1 MKKQIKALFIVLIVL
16 SVLQIVGG
24 IVYLCLTAVDDK
36 RYTDVVC
43 TISEVKTSVSESDE
57 EEDESVT
64 VESIVVTYVNEN
76 GETVEA
82 TLESFP
88 SSFSVGTKL
97 DGRYKD
103 DPHSITLEKTSWFLP
118 SFILVLGVAYAIGTV
133 VFYLSRKRMGLYAL
147 ESVSDE
153 YPEQCEEIADDTDA
167 CAEEDNPS
175 ADNDQTTS
183 EEGNN

>member
-24 IVYLCLTAVDDK
+24 IVYLSFTAVNDK
-36 RYTDVVC
+36 LYTEVVC
-43 TISEVKTSVSESDE
+43 TISEVNTITN

-64 VESIVVTYVNEN
+64 VESVIVTYVNGN
-76 GETVEA
+76 GESVEA

-103 DPHSITLEKTSWFLP
+103 DPHSISLEKTNWFLP
-118 SFILVLGVAYAIGTV
+118 SFMLALGIAYAIGAV
-133 VFYLSRKRMGLYAL
+133 VFYVSRKRMGLYAL
-147 ESVSDE
+147 ENVSDE
-153 YPEQCEEIADDTDA
+153 YPDQAEDDAIDTVFGECEEDENQTSDDGITL
-167 CAEEDNPS
+167 
-175 ADNDQTTS
+175 S
-183 EEGNN
+183 EEEKN